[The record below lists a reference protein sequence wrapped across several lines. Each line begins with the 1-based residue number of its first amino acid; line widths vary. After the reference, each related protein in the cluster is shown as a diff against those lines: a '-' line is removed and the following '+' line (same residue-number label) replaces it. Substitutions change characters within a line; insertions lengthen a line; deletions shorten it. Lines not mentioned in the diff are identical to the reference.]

1 MGLFDRL
8 HFRLCGGGR
17 DIRINLLGSSA
28 KSYWLVGTRV
38 DWNATI
44 FQFPFCFT
52 HTSVV
57 RKSPLYGFP
66 PTVPVEEANLT
77 TTAVSPMTLIF
88 WSCASTVAHFRLPV
102 LTLSISCA
110 LFTSLPLL

>member
-1 MGLFDRL
+1 MSQCAD
-8 HFRLCGGGR
+8 GR
-17 DIRINLLGSSA
+17 V
-28 KSYWLVGTRV
+28 YWLVGTRV

-44 FQFPFCFT
+44 FQFPMCFT

-57 RKSPLYGFP
+57 RKSALYGFP
-66 PTVPVEEANLT
+66 PTVPVEEVSET

-88 WSCASTVAHFRLPV
+88 RSCTSTVAHFTLPV

-110 LFTSLPLL
+110 LFASLPLL